1 MSIDH
6 LKKQAKNLKK
16 TLPTFLQQHP
26 GGDAPLS
33 QFQELIAK
41 ANGYP
46 SWHTAVHSYS
56 NRGTIIA
63 PVFDVKTY
71 IGVTTQ
77 YIPVTE
83 YTTQGKEKKAR
94 EFDCAIFYPQDDV
107 AHQRVVV
114 RLDEF
119 LESEGY
125 IGIFGDSGPPD
136 AHNCEM
142 VKLCQELTRIH
153 PGFID
158 GYAHLCCALWW
169 LGEYSKS
176 IVVGQPVFDQLCELL
191 PTGFKGRIPYS
202 ILKNRPFHRL
212 AHCLVTAHY
221 RLESTDGDEQAQK
234 IAKKML
240 NWWPNDNIGFRFLLE
255 RPSKN

>member
-16 TLPTFLQQHP
+16 TLPAFLRQHP

-56 NRGTIIA
+56 NREKIID
-63 PVFDVKTY
+63 PVFDLKAY

-77 YIPVTE
+77 YMPVTE
-83 YTTQGKEKKAR
+83 YTAQGKEKKVRA
-94 EFDCAIFYPQDDV
+94 FDCATFYPQDDA
-107 AHQRVVV
+107 AHQRVGI

-119 LESEGY
+119 LELEGSSNE
-125 IGIFGDSGPPD
+125 FGDGGPPD
-136 AHNCEM
+136 THSHQM
-142 VKLCQELTRIH
+142 VELCRELTRTC

-158 GYAHLCCALWW
+158 GYAHLCGALWW
-169 LGEYSKS
+169 LGEHSES
-176 IVVGQPVFDQLCELL
+176 IAIGQPVFDQLCELL
-191 PTGFKGRIPYS
+191 PTGFTGRIPYHN
-202 ILKNRPFHRL
+202 LRNRHFHRL
-212 AHCLVTAHY
+212 AHGLVLANYGLISRT
-221 RLESTDGDEQAQK
+221 GDQHALK
-234 IAKKML
+234 LAKKML
-240 NWWPNDNIGFRFLLE
+240 QWWPNDNIGFRFLLE
-255 RPSKN
+255 RPVND